1 MSKLDMGNKLSSKE
15 LEKISQFNNK
25 QMDIFRNNTNI
36 IEELDKFAY
45 SFITA
50 KELKIV
56 ARVLNKIK
64 DEEALQVKEKAL
76 EEE

>member
-1 MSKLDMGNKLSSKE
+1 MSKLELKE
-15 LEKISQFNNK
+15 IEKISQFNNK

-64 DEEALQVKEKAL
+64 DEEALQVKEEAL

>member
-1 MSKLDMGNKLSSKE
+1 MSKLDKKE
-15 LEKISQFNNK
+15 IEKISQFNNK

-64 DEEALQVKEKAL
+64 DEEALQVKEEAL
-76 EEE
+76 EEVN